1 MERLADDFEIHL
13 YSSRV
18 EDLDLSK
25 VTWHRVSVPP
35 APHLI
40 RYLWFLTANSFSR
53 WRDRRFRG
61 LVADILY
68 SPGVNCLKPDVVSV
82 HALFSNV
89 RRKLANSLALRNNSI
104 TAWPVVLHRRIY
116 YRLAEYL
123 EGDHRCACEFCCR
136 VATFLGI
143 PLREEDGIVIFA
155 PLAPTPPPGDPH
167 ER

>member
-1 MERLADDFEIHL
+1 MPPHQRRPRLAVLSPFVDKRHATERCVAEQMERLADDFEIHL

-61 LVADILY
+61 LAADILY
-68 SPGVNCLKPDVVSV
+68 SPGVNCLRPDVVS
-82 HALFSNV
+82 
-89 RRKLANSLALRNNSI
+89 
-104 TAWPVVLHRRIY
+104 
-116 YRLAEYL
+116 
-123 EGDHRCACEFCCR
+123 
-136 VATFLGI
+136 
-143 PLREEDGIVIFA
+143 
-155 PLAPTPPPGDPH
+155 
-167 ER
+167 